1 MIIVKI
7 VKILYSL
14 SESPFQLSKGGM
26 ISMKYRRL
34 GNSGLKV
41 SEISL
46 GSWLTYGKTV
56 EDNTAEKTIH
66 KAYELGINFFDSAN
80 VYERGEGE
88 RVMAGALKEYP
99 RESYVIT
106 TKAFWPMGE
115 GPNDR
120 GLSRKHVI
128 EQANASLKRMNL
140 DYVDIFYCHR
150 YDQETPVEETL
161 RAIDDLIRQGKI
173 LYAGVSEW
181 SAAQIEEAVRVADK
195 FLLDRIVVNQPVY
208 NMLNRYIEKEVIP
221 VSTKHGIGQ
230 VVFSPLAQGIL
241 TGKYKVNTI
250 PEDSRASNAEINNF
264 MKGMLTETTFTKVE
278 QLEKIAKELEITL
291 PSLALAWI
299 LRKPNVASALI
310 GASRPSQVEENVK
323 AVEIELTSEVIEK
336 IEGILA

>member
-1 MIIVKI
+1 
-7 VKILYSL
+7 
-14 SESPFQLSKGGM
+14 
-26 ISMKYRRL
+26 MKYRRL

-128 EQANASLKRMNL
+128 EQVNASLKRMNL

-221 VSTKHGIGQ
+221 VSSKHGIGQ

-241 TGKYKVNTI
+241 TGKYKGNTI
-250 PEDSRASNAEINNF
+250 PEDSRASNDEINNF

-299 LRKPNVASALI
+299 LRQPNVSSALI

-323 AVEIELTSEVIEK
+323 AVEIALTSEVIEK

>member
-1 MIIVKI
+1 
-7 VKILYSL
+7 
-14 SESPFQLSKGGM
+14 M

-66 KAYELGINFFDSAN
+66 KSYELGINFFDSAN
-80 VYERGEGE
+80 VYERGVGE

-128 EQANASLKRMNL
+128 EQVNASLKRMNL

-161 RAIDDLIRQGKI
+161 RAIDDLIRQRKI

-221 VSTKHGIGQ
+221 VSSKHGIGQ

-241 TGKYKVNTI
+241 TGKYKGNAI
-250 PEDSRASNAEINNF
+250 PEDSRGSNAEINNF

-299 LRKPNVASALI
+299 LRQPNVSSALI